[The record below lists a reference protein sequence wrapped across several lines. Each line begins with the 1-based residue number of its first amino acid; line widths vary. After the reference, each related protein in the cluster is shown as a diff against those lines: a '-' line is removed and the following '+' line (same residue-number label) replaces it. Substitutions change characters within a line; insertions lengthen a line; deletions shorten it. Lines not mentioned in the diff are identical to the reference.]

1 LLNDVISRSKP
12 HSASFWPGWAA
23 SPRAG
28 ASHWDAAADPL
39 DALNL
44 LYLLAQFR
52 IPPYIVFGDD
62 EFRLGLNYLAL
73 ATA

>member
-1 LLNDVISRSKP
+1 LPSSRRRRP
-12 HSASFWPGWAA
+12 PD
-23 SPRAG
+23 P
-28 ASHWDAAADPL
+28 PL